1 MTSAGRCGRHG
12 HTQRRGG
19 AGELAGAL
27 RRALLDDYPTPDQP
41 PADNTSANRPRVPP
55 LMFRR
60 PILLAFVALLALT
73 SIGVVGYVVIVGMD
87 FMDALYMTVITL
99 STVGYREVQPLGTA
113 GQIFTI
119 ILIFGGFGIVLYS
132 ASLIAREIIEGE
144 FQRTFGRRKVQRQI
158 EQLSDHFIVCGFG
171 RMGRIVCKELVAKPV
186 PFVVIE
192 QNPEA
197 LRNVEAEQFL
207 VVEGDATED
216 QVLLQAGIKRARG
229 LVSALSTDSDNVY
242 VALTARELNSDLLI
256 VARAED
262 ERSERKLLHAG
273 ATRVVSPYVIGGHR
287 MAHALLRPAVLDVID
302 LATHYRSIEL
312 QIEEVQIPKGGVG
325 VGATLQDSGIRETLG
340 IIVIAIKKPNGEMLF
355 NPRADVCI
363 VEGDRLVVMG
373 QTTNL
378 RELERRWQAG

>member
-1 MTSAGRCGRHG
+1 M
-12 HTQRRGG
+12 
-19 AGELAGAL
+19 L
-27 RRALLDDYPTPDQP
+27 
-41 PADNTSANRPRVPP
+41 
-55 LMFRR
+55 RR
-60 PILLAFVALLALT
+60 PILMALTALLALT
-73 SIGVVGYVVIVGMD
+73 AVGTLGYIVIVGMS
-87 FMDALYMTVITL
+87 FLDALYMTVITL
-99 STVGYREVQPLGTA
+99 STVGYGEVQPLATA
-113 GQIFTI
+113 GRIFTML
-119 ILIFGGFGIVLYS
+119 LIFSGLGIVFYG
-132 ASLIAREIIEGE
+132 AGLIAREVIEGE

-192 QNPEA
+192 RTAEA
-197 LRNVEAEQFL
+197 LRDVEAEQFL
-207 VVEGDATED
+207 LVEGDATED
-216 QVLLQAGIKRARG
+216 HILLQAGIKRARG

-242 VALTARELNSDLLI
+242 VALTARELNPDLLI

-287 MAHALLRPAVLDVID
+287 MANALLRPAVLDVID

-325 VGATLQDSGIRETLG
+325 GGSTLQDSGIRESLG
-340 IIVIAIKKPNGEMLF
+340 IIVIAIKKPNGEMVF
-355 NPRADVCI
+355 NPTHDARI

-378 RELERRWQAG
+378 RELERRLQAG

>member
-1 MTSAGRCGRHG
+1 
-12 HTQRRGG
+12 
-19 AGELAGAL
+19 
-27 RRALLDDYPTPDQP
+27 
-41 PADNTSANRPRVPP
+41 
-55 LMFRR
+55 MFRR
-60 PILLAFVALLALT
+60 PILLAFTALLALT
-73 SIGVVGYVVIVGMD
+73 SVGVLGYVVIVGMG

-99 STVGYREVQPLGTA
+99 STVGYREVQPLDTA
-113 GQIFTI
+113 GQVFTI
-119 ILIFGGFGIVLYS
+119 VLIFSGFGIVLYS

-158 EQLSDHFIVCGFG
+158 EQLADHFIVCGFG

-186 PFVVIE
+186 PFVVVE
-192 QNPEA
+192 RSTEA
-197 LRNVEAEQFL
+197 LRDVEAEQFL
-207 VVEGDATED
+207 LVEGDATED
-216 QVLLQAGIKRARG
+216 HILLQAGIKRARG

-242 VALTARELNSDLLI
+242 VALTARELNPELRI

-312 QIEEVQIPKGGVG
+312 QIEEVQIPKGGFG
-325 VGATLQDSGIRETLG
+325 GGRTLQDSGIRETLG
-340 IIVIAIKKPNGEMLF
+340 IIVIAIKKPNGEMVF
-355 NPRADVCI
+355 NPTADALI

-378 RELERRWQAG
+378 RELERRLQVA

>member
-1 MTSAGRCGRHG
+1 M
-12 HTQRRGG
+12 
-19 AGELAGAL
+19 
-27 RRALLDDYPTPDQP
+27 
-41 PADNTSANRPRVPP
+41 
-55 LMFRR
+55 
-60 PILLAFVALLALT
+60 
-73 SIGVVGYVVIVGMD
+73 
-87 FMDALYMTVITL
+87 
-99 STVGYREVQPLGTA
+99 QPLGTA